1 MAHYLARAGSEIWE
15 QELVRYPEWPR
26 ALVLSQRAVWAGE
39 GESCSDQAAGP
50 DQAPELDS
58 IMVEMCLVNV
68 RHWV

>member
-1 MAHYLARAGSEIWE
+1 MAPGSGA
-15 QELVRYPEWPR
+15 QSACGV
-26 ALVLSQRAVWAGE
+26 AGE

-50 DQAPELDS
+50 DQGPELDS